1 MAIQIGDV
9 YILRERIDRVSGY
22 APDKV
27 AYSDYH
33 PIPKGAKVTILAI
46 EGDKATVQFKKR
58 TEIGANNWIENKG
71 IQEIETD
78 ALYNATDVY
87 NSTSSASVVLLIR
100 ILSFAF
106 KAVPNCR

>member
-1 MAIQIGDV
+1 MVIRIGDV

-22 APDKV
+22 GPGKV
-27 AYSDYH
+27 AYSDYY
-33 PIPKGAKVTILAI
+33 PIPKGAKVIILAI
-46 EGDKATVQFKKR
+46 EGNKATVQFKKT

-87 NSTSSASVVLLIR
+87 NSTSSTTVALLIR

-106 KAVPNCR
+106 KAVPSRR